1 MGCTPSRNSAASI
14 ETQEKGSLVGG
25 CGVDIVRYRAELVFY
40 HMREAERWE
49 SKVKITESK
58 EMGEKTRGRERG
70 RKMEEG
76 VGVGDDYFSYR
87 PRS

>member
-1 MGCTPSRNSAASI
+1 MGCTPSRSSVPDH
-14 ETQEKGSLVGG
+14 ETQEKGSLVVG
-25 CGVDIVRYRAELVFY
+25 CGVDIVRYRTELVFY
-40 HMREAERWE
+40 HMREAERCESEVKVLE
-49 SKVKITESK
+49 SKDV
-58 EMGEKTRGRERG
+58 GEERKGGKKG

>member
-1 MGCTPSRNSAASI
+1 M
-14 ETQEKGSLVGG
+14 VVG

-49 SKVKITESK
+49 SKVRIAES
-58 EMGEKTRGRERG
+58 EGRGGETRGRERG
-70 RKMEEG
+70 RKMGEERKMEEG